1 MHQTVDNVRFI
12 IADVECGACQSPGH
26 AGYGYQRLPIDN
38 PMATIAILG
47 TFDTKGDEHA
57 YVDQLIR
64 ARGHQTLR
72 IDVGTLEPARLV
84 PDITREAVAKA
95 AGTELATVVAR
106 RDRGEAV
113 SWMARGAP
121 IVLSR
126 LHAEGRIQ
134 GVLSLGGG
142 GGTAICTA
150 AMRALPVGV
159 PKFMVSTLAGGN
171 MAPYVGIKDITVMP
185 SIVDVAGLNRLSRL
199 LLAQAAGAICGLVEA
214 SVPDVHQ
221 TKPMIVA
228 SQFGN
233 TTPCV
238 THARATL
245 EAAGFEVLV
254 FAATGT
260 GGKTMESIIE
270 SGLVT
275 GVLDITTTEWADELV
290 GGVLTAGPT
299 RCEAA
304 ARLGVPTVLTP
315 GCLDMVNFGEPAS
328 VPQKFQGRRFYH
340 HNPQVTL
347 MRTTPAENAELGRI
361 LAEKCNRSLG
371 PVAVVFPMRG
381 ISVISAPGQP
391 FHDPDAD
398 LALRDHWRSHL
409 RPGIPFI
416 EYPGN
421 INEPAFADLCTTQLL
436 SLIHSKAA

>member
-1 MHQTVDNVRFI
+1 
-12 IADVECGACQSPGH
+12 
-26 AGYGYQRLPIDN
+26 
-38 PMATIAILG
+38 MATIAILG

-57 YVDQLIR
+57 YVDQLVR

-72 IDVGTLEPARLV
+72 IDVGTLESARLT
-84 PDITREAVAKA
+84 PDITREEVAQA
-95 AGTELATVVAR
+95 AGVDLASVVSR

-113 SWMARGAP
+113 ALMARGAP
-121 IVLSR
+121 IILAR

-150 AMRALPVGV
+150 AMRALPLGV
-159 PKFMVSTLAGGN
+159 PKFMVSTLASGN
-171 MAPYVGIKDITVMP
+171 TASYVGIKDITLMP
-185 SIVDVAGLNRLSRL
+185 SIVDVAGLNCLSRL
-199 LLAQAAGAICGLVEA
+199 LLAQAAGAICGMVEA
-214 SVPDVHQ
+214 KAPDIEKA
-221 TKPMIVA
+221 KPMIVA

-238 THARATL
+238 SRARSVL
-245 EAAGFEVLV
+245 EAADYEVLV

-260 GGKTMESIIE
+260 GGRTMESIIE
-270 SGLVT
+270 SGLVA

-304 ARLGVPTVLTP
+304 ALHGIPAILTP

-328 VPQKFQGRRFYH
+328 VPEKFGNRRFYH

-347 MRTTPAENAELGRI
+347 MRTNPEENTRLGGI
-361 LAEKCNRSLG
+361 LAEKCNRSRG
-371 PVAVVFPMRG
+371 PVAVLFPMGG
-381 ISVISAPGQP
+381 ISAISAPGQP
-391 FHDPDAD
+391 FHDPAADA
-398 LALRDHWRSHL
+398 ALRDSWRSQL

-421 INEPAFADLCTTQLL
+421 VNDPAFADLCVAQLL
-436 SLIHSKAA
+436 ELIPSAKPS